1 MNKRI
6 EAVLNNK
13 ESKATDYFELVNVFC
28 SSNLYLQKED
38 KKTAVSMEINEFKN
52 FKKEF
57 EFLQKCTNTN
67 FTINEKDIKSVSG
80 KMQEGTDMFFIT
92 VEMVDGAT
100 IYISIPY
107 TDTNTKTEV
116 YEHYEETDVFCL
128 KEYFENEKH
137 NPRILI
143 IEDMFGLVTRFD
155 TIDKISLIEDEY
167 SKYTLQ
173 ILHEDVEVNF
183 PLVDDACNDIYIKQ
197 NGFGD
202 TILIRPYGQPFMEI
216 KIIVTRN

>member
-28 SSNLYLQKED
+28 SSTLYLQKED

-116 YEHYEETDVFCL
+116 YEHYEETDVFWL

>member
-28 SSNLYLQKED
+28 SSTLYLQKED
-38 KKTAVSMEINEFKN
+38 QKTALSMEVNEFKN

-57 EFLQKCTNTN
+57 EFSQKCTNTN

-116 YEHYEETDVFCL
+116 YEHYEETDVFYL

-137 NPRILI
+137 NPRILV
-143 IEDMFGLVTRFD
+143 IEDMFGLVTKFD

-167 SKYTLQ
+167 SHYTLR
-173 ILHEDVEVNF
+173 ILNEDVEVKF